1 MLGFLKKKKEIN
13 SPKIVDEIENAVYT
27 HLKPYGFKKYGR
39 TLHRFVSGDISQVIN
54 FQLGMKAHG
63 MNGLLCVNLGI
74 RVPECDVM
82 ERCFNSPNNKKYYHE
97 YDCNIRS
104 RLGIASAGEEIWYDL
119 GKKPEKIIKSIIK
132 ELDEYVLPAYEV
144 LNSREAILCRR
155 RDYPLLDNMGLLILL
170 DESMIYGHLGDIE
183 KAKECFE
190 KYYESQVD
198 DYNDRMTNGRKH
210 YLNKGERIYYM
221 GQVITA
227 EEDGYVTVYGAS
239 RSHIDYLDGL
249 AEKLG
254 LRLNTK

>member
-27 HLKPYGFKKYGR
+27 HLKPYGFKKHGR

-54 FQLGMKAHG
+54 FQIGLYTHG

-74 RVPECDVM
+74 RVPECQ
-82 ERCFNSPNNKKYYHE
+82 ERCFEAKNDKKYYPE
-97 YDCNIRS
+97 YECNIRS
-104 RLGIASAGEEIWYDL
+104 RLGIVSVGKETWYDL
-119 GKKPEKIIKSIIK
+119 RKRTDKITKSIIEEIDK
-132 ELDEYVLPAYEV
+132 YVLPAYEV
-144 LNSREAILCRR
+144 LNSREAILTHRR
-155 RDYPLLDNMGLLILL
+155 EYPLLDNMSPLIDL
-170 DESMIYGHLGDIE
+170 DECMIYGHLGDIE

-190 KYYESQVD
+190 KYYKTEVD
-198 DYNDRMTNGRKH
+198 EYNDSMTNGKKI
-210 YLNKGERIYYM
+210 YLKKGERVIHG
-221 GQVITA
+221 GQEITA

-239 RSHIDYLDGL
+239 HGHIDYLDGL